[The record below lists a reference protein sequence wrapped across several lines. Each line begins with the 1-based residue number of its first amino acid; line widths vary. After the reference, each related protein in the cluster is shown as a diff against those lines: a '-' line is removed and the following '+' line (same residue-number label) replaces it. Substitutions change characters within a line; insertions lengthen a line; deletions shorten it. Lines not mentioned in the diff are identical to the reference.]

1 MESRRTFLRR
11 AACLAIGASLLLVGG
26 DLTEVLSVPHGGH
39 NLGSSLST
47 NDQTNTRARLI
58 TVKVYYSMMA
68 QYTDLTEELFVIQAP
83 AVLRDLT
90 NTVLVRHP
98 SMAQMIGMMLTL
110 LNGTPVKPNA
120 PLNDEDVIQFIP
132 LSAGG

>member
-11 AACLAIGASLLLVGG
+11 AACIAIGASILLVGR
-26 DLTEVLSVPHGGH
+26 DLTEVLSVPHSGH
-39 NLGSSLST
+39 NLGSSLPT

-68 QYTDLTEELFVIQAP
+68 QYTDLTEELFVLQTP

-98 SMAQMIGMMLTL
+98 SMTQMMGMMLTL
-110 LNGTPVKPNA
+110 LNGTPAKPNA
-120 PLNDEDVIQFIP
+120 PLKDEDVIQFIP